1 MRARSAPNQR
11 MPRTIQV
18 GNPRSSLG
26 VDPSPRVLFQPEC
39 PPSRPTGSTQAHGTG
54 RGLRLYYRRVKS
66 HPRTSSDKAR
76 GPRSP
81 YPPRARSMPPRHRSP
96 SPKPPCTSVA
106 PALRRLLSPFV
117 LRTRLSVHHTQR
129 ICPQPDANPPAIA
142 AEHGRG
148 ARAGLPTRCPARPP
162 LASAYPPPHA
172 PPSPC
177 FASRHALRAAYCAIR
192 GPQPP
197 NAPLRPVAGLNRGS
211 APASEPTGAARAAA
225 LPALA
230 ALGPSRRSVGRF
242 PPRLSRVW
250 ARVGWGGALRGLGA
264 G

>member
-1 MRARSAPNQR
+1 
-11 MPRTIQV
+11 MPTF
-18 GNPRSSLG
+18 
-26 VDPSPRVLFQPEC
+26 PSCRIDA
-39 PPSRPTGSTQAHGTG
+39 STRNRG
-54 RGLRLYYRRVKS
+54 RHRLRLVSSQKS
-66 HPRTSSDKAR
+66 SQDKI
-76 GPRSP
+76 GPGTRAP
-81 YPPRARSMPPRHRSP
+81 LTLPPPRAQHAAPGPITEPQAALHERCPRLAPPSLALRVAYTGTATTPPRHCS
-96 SPKPPCTSVA
+96 
-106 PALRRLLSPFV
+106 
-117 LRTRLSVHHTQR
+117 
-129 ICPQPDANPPAIA
+129 QPDANPPAIA

-148 ARAGLPTRCPARPP
+148 ARAGLLTRCPARPP

-177 FASRHALRAAYCAIR
+177 FASRHALRAAHCAIR

-242 PPRLSRVW
+242 PPRLYRVW
-250 ARVGWGGALRGLGA
+250 ARVGGGGALRGLGA